1 MSCMKKFNRREFIQK
16 SAVGLAGAS
25 VLLSALPNL
34 TYATDKSAVID
45 KVRLGNTGLKVSR
58 IALGTGT
65 KGWRNES
72 DQTRLGVTKFVN
84 LARYAYDKGIRFL
97 DTADMYGSHTYA
109 REALKVIPREKITLL
124 TKVMTY
130 DQEGWYKAEPFEK
143 SLDRFRKE
151 LGTDYIDI
159 FLMHCMMNGEWP
171 TQYKRFM
178 DGLSEAKA
186 KGIIKTVGLSCHSLD
201 AMKEASSNPWV
212 DVVLARINHQ
222 GARMDSS
229 PEKVMEV
236 LESVHKNGKGVMG
249 MKIFGC
255 GDLVKEDERE
265 KSLNFVIKSG
275 NVHCMTIGMV
285 SKEQI
290 DDTVSRV
297 MRIAKS

>member
-290 DDTVSRV
+290 DDNVSRV

>member
-1 MSCMKKFNRREFIQK
+1 MKNLNRREFIQK
-16 SAVGLAGAS
+16 SAVGLAGVTA
-25 VLLSALPNL
+25 LISALPEMS
-34 TYATDKSAVID
+34 YADDKSTQID
-45 KVRLGNTGLKVSR
+45 PVTLGKTGLKVSR

-72 DQTRLGVTKFVN
+72 DQTHLGMRKFVN
-84 LARYAYDKGIRFL
+84 LARYAYDKGHHFL

-109 REALKVIPREKITLL
+109 REVFKVIPREKFTLL

-159 FLMHCMMNGEWP
+159 FLMHCMMNGQWP
-171 TQYKRFM
+171 TQYKRYM
-178 DGLSEAKA
+178 DGLSEAKS
-186 KGIIKTVGLSCHSLD
+186 KGIIKAIGISCHSLD
-201 AMKEASSNPWV
+201 AMKEAASNPWV
-212 DVVLARINHQ
+212 DVLLSRVNHKQ
-222 GARMDSS
+222 ARMDDT

-236 LESVHKNGKGVMG
+236 LKSANKNGKGVMG

-255 GDLVKEDERE
+255 GDIVKEDERE
-265 KSLNFVIKSG
+265 QSLNFVIKSR
-275 NVHCMTIGMV
+275 NVHCMTIGMD
-285 SKEQI
+285 SAAQI